1 MEIPGEEENMEEEG
15 KGLVIRVP
23 GDVGFRKVIHMKA
36 VVLDV
41 IGRVPWKLNMKL
53 TNTYGKNLS

>member
-1 MEIPGEEENMEEEG
+1 MEVPGEEENMEEEG

-36 VVLDV
+36 MVLDV
-41 IGRVPWKLNMKL
+41 IGRVPGKLNMKL
-53 TNTYGKNLS
+53 TKT